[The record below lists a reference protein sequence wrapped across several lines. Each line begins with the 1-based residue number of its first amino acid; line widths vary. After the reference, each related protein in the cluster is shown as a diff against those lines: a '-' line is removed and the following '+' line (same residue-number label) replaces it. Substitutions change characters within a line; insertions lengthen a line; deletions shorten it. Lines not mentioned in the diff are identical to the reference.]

1 MGMIRFS
8 SKWVPLSFQLVQQS
22 PVTSWEKLKESE
34 LAQEAERQM
43 AGTGWMP
50 DSCVLPHSRV
60 KGETPT
66 SWTRSRFVFR

>member
-1 MGMIRFS
+1 MTRFS
-8 SKWVPLSFQLVQQS
+8 SKWILLSFHLVQKS
-22 PVTSWEKLKESE
+22 PVTSWEKLKKSE

-50 DSCVLPHSRV
+50 DSCVLPRSGV

-66 SWTRSRFVFR
+66 PWRRSAFRF